1 MATHDYE
8 SFTLDITESSSLDE
22 VVQAMINRA
31 VEDAEEAKDSEIEDL
46 KERIA
51 ELEEQLAE
59 QDESAA

>member
-8 SFTLDITESSSLDE
+8 SFTLDITESSSLVE